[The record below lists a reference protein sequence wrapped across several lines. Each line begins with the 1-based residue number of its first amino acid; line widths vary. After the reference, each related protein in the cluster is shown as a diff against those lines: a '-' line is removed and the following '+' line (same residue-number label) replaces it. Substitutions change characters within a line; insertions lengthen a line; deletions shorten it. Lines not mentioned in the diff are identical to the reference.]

1 MDPKR
6 ISPFEL
12 KSTQFTQVVVYL
24 WVAMLVSVPV
34 FVSERIRIIPYLILI
49 LVMMV
54 VFLSFFLATHESTKK
69 DDHEIL

>member
-6 ISPFEL
+6 ISPLEL

-34 FVSERIRIIPYLILI
+34 FVSEQIRIIPYLILI

-69 DDHEIL
+69 DDDEIL